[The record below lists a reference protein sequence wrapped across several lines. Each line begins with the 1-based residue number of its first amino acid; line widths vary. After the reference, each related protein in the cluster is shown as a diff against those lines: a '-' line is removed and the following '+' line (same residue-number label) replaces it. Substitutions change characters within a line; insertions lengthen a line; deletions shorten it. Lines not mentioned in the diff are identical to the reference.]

1 MADCSCYHNDV
12 NFIGERG
19 VCWGTKE
26 KEPCRCGGDETKCD
40 FYPKRAAIVLSKDKA
55 FKFKLDGETSQI
67 QVIKDMKKYGLAVMS
82 PKTNADR
89 LRSMSDEEL
98 ATFFGTLPCCPPGNA
113 DELCFPDNTCG
124 ADTKMMVKCWGTWL
138 KAPVEEEGKAT

>member
-1 MADCSCYHNDV
+1 MADCSCYHNDI

-55 FKFKLDGETSQI
+55 FEFKLDGETSQI
-67 QVIKDMKKYGLAVMS
+67 QVIKNMKKYGLAVMS

-89 LRSMSDEEL
+89 IRAMSDDEL
-98 ATFFGTLPCCPPGNA
+98 ARFITDDLC
-113 DELCFPDNTCG
+113 ELLCG
-124 ADTKMMVKCWGTWL
+124 SPSVCDGQCEGKMLTWL
-138 KAPVEEEGKAT
+138 KAPAEEG